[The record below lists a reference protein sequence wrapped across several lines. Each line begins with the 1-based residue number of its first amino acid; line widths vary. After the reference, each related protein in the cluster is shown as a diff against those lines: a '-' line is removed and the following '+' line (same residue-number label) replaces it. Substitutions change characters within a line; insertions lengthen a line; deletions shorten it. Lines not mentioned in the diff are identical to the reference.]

1 MNRPLIRV
9 DDPTSHGGKVVE
21 GSENMIIDGKP
32 VARVGD
38 KVSCP
43 IHGDTTIDSG
53 SPTYIVDGKPTAR
66 DGDKTAC
73 GATLKA
79 TQDLYLII

>member
-9 DDPTSHGGKVVE
+9 DDPTSHGGKVLA
-21 GSENMIIDGKP
+21 GSAKMIVDGKP

-43 IHGDTTIDSG
+43 IHGDTTIASG
-53 SPTYIVDGKPTAR
+53 SPTYITDGQPTAR
-66 DGDKTAC
+66 DGDTTAC

-79 TQDLYLII
+79 TQDHYFIR

>member
-9 DDPTSHGGKVVE
+9 DDPTSHGGKVLE
-21 GSENMIIDGKP
+21 GSANMIVDGKP

-53 SPTYIVDGKPTAR
+53 SPTYLVDGKPTAR

-79 TQDLYLII
+79 TQDHYLIQ

>member
-9 DDPTSHGGKVVE
+9 DDATSHGGKVLE
-21 GSENMIIDGKP
+21 GSANMIVDGKP
-32 VARVGD
+32 VAREGD

-53 SPTYIVDGKPTAR
+53 SATYLVDGKPTAR

-79 TQDLYLII
+79 TQDHYFIQ

>member
-9 DDPTSHGGKVVE
+9 DDTTSHGGKVLE
-21 GSENMIIDGKP
+21 GSENMIVDGKP

-53 SPTYIVDGKPTAR
+53 SPTYIIDGKPTAR

-79 TQDLYLII
+79 TQDHYLIQ